1 MSGIF
6 LMLIFISVNGHS
18 QTENSDSLFQIV
30 QQHARNEN
38 YDGAIE
44 EIKYLIGKYP
54 QNSDYQTYL
63 SRLYYWKKDVAS
75 ALKIIS
81 PLLLSNPKNEEI
93 LALSVSLELANENYD
108 EVIKQS
114 DTGIQEFP
122 DRAGFYLIKKS
133 IALGITNQ
141 DKQALTAL
149 KSISKDSDFYKDAQE
164 IKTQILKKQKNT
176 ISVGYL
182 NTSFGNAGLA
192 PWQLMH
198 IEYMRKTTG
207 IAYVGRLNYGYVY
220 GKSSVQAEMDA
231 YPKIG
236 KKSYLYLNAGIS
248 DGNST
253 FPLFRFGAE
262 IYKDFSIYNTSL
274 GLRYL
279 HFKTDKVAL
288 VTGHF
293 AVNFNSFQIA
303 YRPYLG
309 LKGNEWLPS
318 HILSFQ
324 KSFENHESYIQLN
337 MQYGVL
343 PYFFIISDEF
353 QRVSSY
359 RLGVSGK
366 FRIMDNLFIQ
376 PLVMQ
381 EWEEYFPGKFRNR
394 LNVQL
399 VLSKRF

>member
-1 MSGIF
+1 MIF
-6 LMLIFISVNGHS
+6 RSIDGFS
-18 QTENSDSLFQIV
+18 QTENPDSLFQIV
-30 QQHARNEN
+30 QLHARNEN
-38 YDGAIE
+38 YDRAIE
-44 EIKYLIGKYP
+44 EIKYLIGLHP
-54 QNSDYQTYL
+54 QNRDYITYL
-63 SRLYYWKKDVAS
+63 SRLYYWKKDITL
-75 ALKIIS
+75 ALKTIS

-114 DTGIQEFP
+114 DIGIQEFP
-122 DRAGFYLIKKS
+122 DRADFYLIKKI
-133 IALGITNQ
+133 IALEKTNQ
-141 DKQALTAL
+141 DKQAMSAL
-149 KSISKDSDFYKDAQE
+149 KSISKKSDFYKDAQE

-182 NTSFGNAGLA
+182 NTSFGNASLA
-192 PWQLMH
+192 PWQLTH
-198 IEYMRKTTG
+198 IEYMRKATG
-207 IAYVGRLNYGYVY
+207 IAYVGRLNYGYIY
-220 GKSSVQAEMDA
+220 GKSSVQAEVDA
-231 YPKIG
+231 YPKTG

-262 IYKDFSIYNTSL
+262 IYKDFNIYNTSL

-279 HFKTDKVAL
+279 QFKTEQVAM

-293 AVNFNSFQIA
+293 AVNFNSYQIA

-309 LKGNEWLPS
+309 LKGPEWLPS
-318 HILSFQ
+318 HMLSFR
-324 KSFENHESYIQLN
+324 KSFENQESYIQFN
-337 MQYGVL
+337 IQYGVL

-359 RLGVSGK
+359 RLGVTGK
-366 FRIMDNLFIQ
+366 FRIMENLFVQ

-381 EWEEYFPGKFRNR
+381 EWEEYFPGEFRNR